1 MIEIACQTYSLRGLP
16 APAMFESVRKAGFR
30 AVELWAG
37 HADWSRGPGSAAA
50 VRRAAERVGI
60 RLQAY
65 CVGGQLRQPAATVE
79 ARLERAFAYAADLG
93 VGLVTGL
100 VDAAAV
106 GAVDAVCRRTGMRF
120 ALENHWYAD
129 FARSADFAMLAPLSP
144 LVGVTLDTGHLA
156 AAGEEPLAARAA
168 LGPRLMNVHVKD
180 VVVPSRFRRLVWRRP
195 RMEGRSLGTGEVP
208 LQPFLAALAAD
219 GYAGCLAVEDERA
232 DLPLAELNAALRACT
247 VWMRSANG
255 TNHLAALS

>member
-37 HADWSRGPGSAAA
+37 HADWSRDAGSAAA

-65 CVGGQLRQPAATVE
+65 CAGGLMRHPPGIVE
-79 ARLERAFAYAADLG
+79 ARLGRAFAYAADLG
-93 VGLVTGL
+93 VELVTGL
-100 VDAAAV
+100 VDAAAL

-129 FARSADFAMLAPLSP
+129 FARSADFAALAPLSP
-144 LVGVTLDTGHLA
+144 LVGATLDTGHLA
-156 AAGEEPLAARAA
+156 AAGEEPLAAWAA
-168 LGPRLMNVHVKD
+168 LGPRLMNVHLKD
-180 VVVPSRFRRLVWRRP
+180 VVVPGRLGRLVWRRP
-195 RMEGRSLGTGEVP
+195 RMEGRPLGAGEVS

-219 GYAGCLAVEDERA
+219 GYRGCLAVEDERA
-232 DLPLAELNAALRACT
+232 DLPLAELNAALRTCT
-247 VWMRSANG
+247 AWMRGTNG
-255 TNHLAALS
+255 TDPLVALS